1 MLLQVQQK
9 AVEENDS
16 KKYKVWL
23 LKPCVKSSIWQ
34 LKTKLML
41 VLIADIWDATA
52 ASCILTQGWVMH
64 DGGVNVWLFH
74 TFGEAFAEVGE
85 WNAPL
90 ES

>member
-1 MLLQVQQK
+1 
-9 AVEENDS
+9 
-16 KKYKVWL
+16 
-23 LKPCVKSSIWQ
+23 
-34 LKTKLML
+34 ML

-52 ASCILTQGWVMH
+52 ASCILTQGWVMN

-85 WNAPL
+85 WNATL